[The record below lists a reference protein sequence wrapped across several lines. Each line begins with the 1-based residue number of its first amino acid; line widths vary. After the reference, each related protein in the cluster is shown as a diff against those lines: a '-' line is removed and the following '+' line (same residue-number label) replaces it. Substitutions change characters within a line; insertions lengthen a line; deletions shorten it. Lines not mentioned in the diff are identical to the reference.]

1 MEIKHIKI
9 QHFRGIESLDLTF
22 QAGVNVLI
30 GVNGVGK
37 SSILDCLGC
46 LCSQISPP
54 FRIAVLNNDVIK
66 LGHTQTSMAVSMAFE
81 HLQEGHW
88 SWKLHKDSALF
99 PGGNAVE
106 ADDIF
111 VKDFTQALRLKFQ
124 DDPTTSVP
132 LVAYYPAHRKIP
144 TVVALENPQHSNT
157 FSTLNQQTLENRQI
171 DFSEFFNWFKQSE
184 DLENEH
190 RLEGQPTYRD
200 RQLEAVR
207 NAIPKFLPGFSHLRV
222 RRTNLSITVTK
233 HGQELAINQLSDGE
247 KSLLT
252 LVADIARRLAIH
264 HPGLADPLQGTGVI
278 LIDEIDAH
286 LHPQWQRRI
295 IPSLREA
302 FPNCQFILA
311 THSPLI
317 ISDVPAE
324 NIHLLS
330 QIDGNVTASHPDI
343 SFGRDANQILELVM
357 GVPDRP
363 EKYKRELRSLFRLI
377 DDGNLTGARQLKE
390 QIEHEI
396 GFDEPEF
403 AKADVMIRRK
413 EILGR

>member
-37 SSILDCLGC
+37 SSILDCLGYLSC
-46 LCSQISPP
+46 QISPH
-54 FRIAVLNNDVIK
+54 FRVAVPENGVIK
-66 LGHTQTSMAVSMAFE
+66 IGHTQTFISINMAFDD
-81 HLQEGHW
+81 LQEGQW
-88 SWKLHKDSALF
+88 GWKIHQDSPLF
-99 PGGNAVE
+99 LGENRVE
-106 ADDIF
+106 ADDVF
-111 VKDFTQALRLKFQ
+111 VKDFVQDSWLKLQ
-124 DDPTTSVP
+124 DNPAMSIP
-132 LVAYYPAHRKIP
+132 LVAYYPAHRIIP
-144 TVVALENPQHSNT
+144 TVVSLENPPRNNSYPTANH
-157 FSTLNQQTLENRQI
+157 QTLENRQI
-171 DFSEFFNWFKQSE
+171 DFSMFFNWFKQTE